1 MQGTRRPP
9 AVARVL
15 ERITA
20 TAREH
25 EMFLPSQTVLVS
37 VSGGAD
43 SVCLLESLVRLRRLF
58 KIRLEVFHF
67 DHRLRPDSSKDAA
80 YVKRLAERHRLP
92 FHLGMADSKPA
103 KGESIESWAR
113 DQRRISSTQV
123 ARDVGAERIAVAHTM
138 DDQAETI
145 LLALVRGWGLSGLAG
160 IRPVLGRDV
169 QPLLDVRRSEVEA
182 CCRALGLRPR
192 QDPTNRDTR
201 YLRNALRHRVIPEL
215 ERATDRELTPTFART
230 AALLRADSDLL
241 SYQSDEIARE
251 LIDES
256 PDGCSLPAAALLTL
270 PTAIATRVVRR
281 AFALAD
287 IGWTEESIDAV
298 LDLAAGRPGRTRHL
312 ALGSTA
318 RRDQEYVHLSRPS
331 PGDDRMDRP
340 RPGKR
345 KT

>member
-1 MQGTRRPP
+1 MPGARRPP

-15 ERITA
+15 ERATA
-20 TAREH
+20 TSREH
-25 EMFLPSQTVLVS
+25 EMFLPGQTVLVS

-67 DHRLRPDSSKDAA
+67 DHGLRPDSAKDAV
-80 YVKRLAERHRLP
+80 YVRRLAERHKLP
-92 FHLGMADSKPA
+92 FHLRAAESKPA

-113 DQRRISSTQV
+113 DQRRIGSAQV
-123 ARDVGAERIAVAHTM
+123 ARDVGAERIAVGHTM

-169 QPLLDVRRSEVEA
+169 QPLLDVRRIEVEA

-192 QDPTNRDTR
+192 QDATNRDTR

-215 ERATDRELTPTFART
+215 ERATGRELTPTFART
-230 AALLRADSDLL
+230 AALLQADGDLL
-241 SYQSDEIARE
+241 SRQADEIAGE

-281 AFALAD
+281 AFALVD
-287 IGWTEESIDAV
+287 IGWTQESIDAV
-298 LDLAAGRPGRTRHL
+298 LDLAAGRPGRSRDL
-312 ALGSTA
+312 VLGATA
-318 RRDQEYVHLSRPS
+318 RRERQHVYLTRGPVA
-331 PGDDRMDRP
+331 
-340 RPGKR
+340 
-345 KT
+345 

>member
-1 MQGTRRPP
+1 
-9 AVARVL
+9 
-15 ERITA
+15 
-20 TAREH
+20 
-25 EMFLPSQTVLVS
+25 MFLPGQTVLVC
-37 VSGGAD
+37 VSGGPD
-43 SVCLLESLVRLRRLF
+43 SVCLLEALVRLRRLF

-67 DHRLRPDSSKDAA
+67 DHRLRPDSAKDAG
-80 YVKRLAERHRLP
+80 YVRRLADRHHLP
-92 FHLGMADSKPA
+92 FDLVAAASKPA
-103 KGESIESWAR
+103 RGESVESWAR
-113 DQRRISSTQV
+113 EQRRIARANV
-123 ARDVGAERIAVAHTM
+123 ARDIGAERIAVGHTM

-192 QDPTNRDTR
+192 LDPTNEDTR
-201 YLRNALRHRVIPEL
+201 YLRNAIRRRVIPEL

-230 AALLRADSDLL
+230 AALLRADGDMLAR
-241 SYQSDEIARE
+241 QSDEIARE

-256 PDGCSLPAAALLTL
+256 PDGCSMPASELLTL
-270 PTAIATRVVRR
+270 PRAIATRVVRR
-281 AFALAD
+281 AFVLAD

-298 LDLAAGRPGRTRHL
+298 MDLAAGRPGRSRDL

-318 RRDQEYVHLSRPS
+318 RRDRRYVHVTRPS
-331 PGDDRMDRP
+331 PGDDGMDRP
-340 RPGKR
+340 RPGKG